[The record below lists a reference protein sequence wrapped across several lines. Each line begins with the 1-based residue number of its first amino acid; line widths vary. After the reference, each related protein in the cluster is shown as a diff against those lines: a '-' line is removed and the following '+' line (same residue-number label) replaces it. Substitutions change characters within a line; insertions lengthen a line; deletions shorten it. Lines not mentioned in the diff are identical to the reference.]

1 MQKTVGMEQ
10 HLRNHVILNLSIQP
24 SGRLLARTEEKT
36 FSEIQKLNLNFAN
49 ISKTIYFE
57 EATWVA

>member
-1 MQKTVGMEQ
+1 MGMEQ

-57 EATWVA
+57 EAT